1 MPTTIPTTT
10 SSTRPGSP
18 SAGDAY
24 FETDTKNYII
34 YDGAN
39 WRGYNNDAIFLD
51 TVADN
56 YSLLLDGVDDYLTTT
71 HHFSDIFSGSF
82 SISVWVRTPSTFT
95 SGGDTLVGT
104 PFIAGKGWLE
114 CRWFRETNTTAKVIM
129 YHTNLAGSS
138 TGTYGAEIKTTSPNL
153 SNDAWSN
160 IIFTADRPSSGTT
173 SAKIYINNSLQATT
187 GGSPFYTTL
196 DNAGGIWDGNVF
208 LGARNQGTVAP
219 MEGHLD
225 NVALFNYA
233 LSAPQVAAIYDAGGG
248 GDLSQLDVQHWWKME
263 EGTGT
268 TVADSGGASTTYTA
282 TFNSAPQWSSTVEPN

>member
-18 SAGDAY
+18 STGDAY

-51 TVADN
+51 TVADTH
-56 YSLLLDGVDDYLTTT
+56 SLLLDGTDDYLTTS
-71 HHFSDIFSGSF
+71 HHFSDIFDGSF
-82 SISVWVRTPSTFT
+82 SISMWVKTPSSFT
-95 SGGDTLVGT
+95 GRGSDDLMANYAGSLVT
-104 PFIAGKGWLE
+104 GKGYME
-114 CRWFRETNTTAKVIM
+114 FRIVEVSSTTAKLIM
-129 YHTNLAGSS
+129 YFEESYTGNFLQVSDIQTGAVLNNSS
-138 TGTYGAEIKTTSPNL
+138 
-153 SNDAWSN
+153 WHN
-160 IIFTADRPSSGTT
+160 IVFTADRPVSGTAT
-173 SAKIYINNSLQATT
+173 PKIYVDGVSQTLTLAGGAFPLAGGTWDQNLYLGGRG
-187 GGSPFYTTL
+187 GGSP
-196 DNAGGIWDGNVF
+196 IPF
-208 LGARNQGTVAP
+208 LGN
-219 MEGHLD
+219 MD
-225 NVALFNYA
+225 NIALFDKT
-233 LSAPQVAAIYDAGGG
+233 LIDKEVAAIYDAGGG